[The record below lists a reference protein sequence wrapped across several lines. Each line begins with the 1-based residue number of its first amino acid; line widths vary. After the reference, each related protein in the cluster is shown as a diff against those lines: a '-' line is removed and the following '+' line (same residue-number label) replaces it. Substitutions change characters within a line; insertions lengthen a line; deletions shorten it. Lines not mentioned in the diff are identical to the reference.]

1 MTPEC
6 YEIRIKGSLASHWS
20 EWFDGLQV
28 TPDGSGETVIVG
40 TLADQAALWGV
51 LVKIRDL
58 GLILC
63 ALHIIKPECDKNPN
77 LDAPPPPAPGPTP
90 GENKI

>member
-1 MTPEC
+1 MTPEG

-28 TPDGSGETVIVG
+28 TPDGSGETAIVG

-63 ALHIIKPECDKNPN
+63 ALHIITPEPAKNQN
-77 LDAPPPPAPGPTP
+77 LGAPPSPAPGPTSD
-90 GENKI
+90 ENKI